1 MRAGGTVFGALLLLW
16 GPVSLTQVS
25 VCEGSPEGGFTPELV
40 EVHNRS
46 VLRCINSC
54 SQKNLSCYLVEG
66 CQRPQAGEWTS
77 SPYKLAVSIIYL
89 EDRKG
94 PGLQIN
100 FSLAPDANLL
110 HVNRTVIEISMA
122 DRRHCAT
129 LQYTGSFTAQWSF
142 SYIACMTV
150 KPGQSLSVSLYNMPY
165 GYQPLTRSLQ
175 LPDCENP
182 LMKEYAGEL
191 CPAILI
197 HSRLSRGVL
206 NVTYSSSLADPSYLV
221 SLCVWNAHFC
231 SSEDAS
237 TLAAPVKVAGQENS
251 VIFHNITALPCLC
264 IWVISK
270 MPGLHHEG
278 QDCPFRARFH
288 LDVKVQPGPH
298 SLLLQLSGF
307 PRPCSL
313 LLQTLL
319 LHTDRGSGLLLNLTQ
334 PQDILVSGPHSQEF
348 PLPPSLQYSWP
359 VCIKVWAE
367 NIYKVPAR
375 IHCTSPVVAG
385 RTGSRWLGVL
395 PLFLVLVTVA
405 ACLLLH
411 WKYKRK
417 SSLFWELQRE
427 NMQLQQRVH
436 SVRVLLLCSWDH
448 PFFQAVVESLALF
461 LHEECHC
468 HVALDMWD
476 RRGIAK
482 LGPKAW
488 LSEQL
493 AVADRV
499 VLVWS
504 RGASLKW
511 EAWSSGLEGEPGLV
525 EPEFGD
531 LFTPGLLHS
540 VDSYLRSGEGRVCA
554 VCFDSDSS
562 RSGIPCCFRDEHV
575 HSLMSGT
582 RKFVKKLSHIKVDFR
597 RTESGQKLQSKLKE
611 FREYQR
617 HSPTWFEDW
626 HHGLQGAGLPKTTE
640 DPSKVRRDAA
650 LLHGSESEATAL
662 EDASCS
668 SSTGQ
673 AEEEEI
679 AEIVKIAEIVETGL
693 PSGQIENPLLQ
704 SRLSV
709 SSGHGSLSLPESR
722 LLPPKPEPFQDKELG
737 AQVAC

>member
-129 LQYTGSFTAQWSF
+129 LQYTGSFTAQVNHRGEPWSF

-334 PQDILVSGPHSQEF
+334 PQDIL
-348 PLPPSLQYSWP
+348 YSWP

>member
-1 MRAGGTVFGALLLLW
+1 MRTV
-16 GPVSLTQVS
+16 SY
-25 VCEGSPEGGFTPELV
+25 C
-40 EVHNRS
+40 
-46 VLRCINSC
+46 LRPKI
-54 SQKNLSCYLVEG
+54 G

-129 LQYTGSFTAQWSF
+129 LQYTGSFTAQVNHRGEPWSF